1 MKVWTI
7 GVNGI
12 RRLLR
17 ERSNIFFVFILPL
30 AIIMIVG
37 AQFGASGIGAEVVV
51 SHGGSTVE
59 NEILER
65 VEASGVDLQV
75 VDGEAAVVDEV
86 ERGLAT
92 AGIVFPPGFGD
103 SVTSGEVA
111 EIGFV
116 SRPESAGSL
125 QPILTAAVADA
136 TASYRVAVVV
146 AAETDRPY
154 TEAVQA
160 VELVEVPGV
169 QVTTERVGELL
180 FGSNLGQ
187 FSLSSFQ
194 QLVLFVFLTTLT
206 GSAALIQSRQL
217 GVSRRMLST
226 PTSVGSVV
234 VGEGMA
240 RFFVGVF
247 QGIYILVVTLVAFSV
262 DWGNLLGA
270 SVLLVALAAVG
281 AGAAMLLGSLFRN
294 DQQAG
299 GFAVMI
305 ALGLGA
311 LGGCMLPLELFSPT
325 LRRIAHIT
333 PHAWANDGFA
343 ELVYGGGSLADI
355 LPEVGVL
362 AAYAIVLLSVAGWR
376 LRRVLTA
383 P

>member
-37 AQFGASGIGAEVVV
+37 AQFGASGIGPEVVV